1 MSELTWRYFIHM
13 RCIACGNTH
22 TRNINHKQADDGQV
36 WLTKQCIECKTKW
49 NIHFDGSNRE
59 LKRLIKDG
67 NKDAAILLNMRGSGN
82 SFAAAT
88 QIVEQIEKWVKDEKE
103 NSV

>member
-1 MSELTWRYFIHM
+1 M

-49 NIHFDGSNRE
+49 NIHFNESNRE
-59 LKRLIKDG
+59 LKRLIKSG
-67 NKDAAILLNMRGSGN
+67 NRNAAILLNMRGSGN
-82 SFAAAT
+82 SFTAAT
-88 QIVEQIEKWVKDEKE
+88 EIVERIEKWVEEEKT
-103 NSV
+103 

>member
-1 MSELTWRYFIHM
+1 MESNNWRFFIHM
-13 RCIACGNTH
+13 RCIACGITQ

-59 LKRLIKDG
+59 LKRLIKSG
-67 NKDAAILLNMRGSGN
+67 NRNAAILLNMRGSGN
-82 SFAAAT
+82 NFAAAT
-88 QIVEQIEKWVKDEKE
+88 EIVEQIEGWMKEEKT
-103 NSV
+103 